1 MVTALRASAPGRE
14 HLALYAFALAL
25 RLAILL
31 RSGPVS
37 GQDTVSYRSAA
48 DALAAAP
55 LGAGDAFA
63 SLPPLLPVLM
73 ALLQTDVAVAIT
85 LAVVGSLIAPAA
97 FALGRR
103 LDPRAALP
111 AGLLASA
118 WPHFLQW
125 SPYLLTETLGLT
137 LLALALVAT
146 ASTLERPGPAG
157 AVSAG
162 AAMGLALLARAA
174 LLAPAGAIFILLLT
188 RSRRSAVVFILA
200 GIAVLAIPTARNA
213 VAIGAA
219 VPYQGQTWLLLW
231 AGTRW
236 DEVGRGTTGVDL
248 IYPAGL
254 FERPPATREQILR
267 DEYFSYVGS
276 RPIEYAQ
283 RTVRKALWF
292 WLPWYPEWSL
302 SHIVVSG
309 SSVLALYALSLIGLL
324 RCRRSR
330 VAWLL
335 VTCALGML
343 MTAMLTIVDYD
354 NRYRLPAELTLLPL
368 AAAGLTDLARRISTR
383 LHGSSV
389 GEAHDSA
396 GSS

>member
-1 MVTALRASAPGRE
+1 M
-14 HLALYAFALAL
+14 
-25 RLAILL
+25 
-31 RSGPVS
+31 
-37 GQDTVSYRSAA
+37 
-48 DALAAAP
+48 
-55 LGAGDAFA
+55 
-63 SLPPLLPVLM
+63 LM
-73 ALLQTDVAVAIT
+73 AFLRTDVTVAIA

-125 SPYLLTETLGLT
+125 SPYVLTETLGLT
-137 LLALALVAT
+137 LLALALVT
-146 ASTLERPGPAG
+146 AASALERPSRSAAVAAG
-157 AVSAG
+157 T
-162 AAMGLALLARAA
+162 AMGLALLARAA
-174 LLAPAGAIFILLLT
+174 LLVPAGAIFIMLFT
-188 RSRRSAVVFILA
+188 RSRRSAVFFILA
-200 GIAVLAIPTARNA
+200 AVAVLAVPTARNA
-213 VAIGAA
+213 VAIGAP

-231 AGTRW
+231 AGTQW

-248 IYPAGL
+248 IYPAGF
-254 FERPPATREQILR
+254 FERPPAAREQILR

-276 RPIEYAQ
+276 RPMEYAQ
-283 RTVRKALWF
+283 RMVRKALWF

-302 SHIVVSG
+302 IHIVVSG
-309 SSVLALYALSLIGLL
+309 SSILALYALSLIGLL

-330 VAWLL
+330 TAWLL
-335 VTCALGML
+335 VTCALGVL
-343 MTAMLTIVDYD
+343 VTAMLTIVDYD

-383 LHGSSV
+383 LRGSPV
-389 GEAHDSA
+389 GEGHGSA